1 MSGDYSPRGKTPEKR
16 QVWTTPARL
25 KDRVA
30 RASDRRDAA
39 QHPGACIDV
48 PSEASD
54 ERECSVS
61 AGL

>member
-30 RASDRRDAA
+30 RASARQETARYR
-39 QHPGACIDV
+39 GAC
-48 PSEASD
+48 PHLPETGAFM
-54 ERECSVS
+54 EG
-61 AGL
+61 GL